1 MTDEKIREVA
11 SSASLDKYVL
21 LLYSCNKC
29 YYNKCCTMPELTEN
43 EIALLHLIDRVTREN
58 GGQNPTL
65 AEIALAAGLP
75 SSGRATI
82 QRQLSRLRPTYVD
95 WSGSARSLH
104 LTPAGL
110 AELGRGTSTAAITA
124 PINDVIVSLLAVG
137 LTHLTTRIELDAVLH
152 APYHD
157 AWERGARM
165 LAFECLIRGLPAPA
179 HLGVVIND
187 WCRHAPRDWPLPLG
201 ASGRLYD
208 EPLLNEDN
216 ELTPLCRE
224 LAHGLEYGD
233 AELELCEAQMG
244 VVRTLAQGRRSQDG
258 YVAFRRF
265 VIEHPVATQ
274 DEISDAAAVRTLTPF
289 AAHLH
294 ELYERIPTT
303 AIHHGHLLLCG
314 HCGWTLERM
323 KGRLRCGSPRC
334 RVLTENF
341 SRGTATRP
349 FNTDDP
355 PLRVRRAI
363 RQYVVAPGIYELNL
377 VRQVEALGLTCQ
389 LWPFYDRYDVRV
401 IFDDGTTWAVDL
413 KDWQHPHL
421 LGRHLTT
428 FADEAPDWRQFF
440 FAIPDARLA
449 ENAAYLTI
457 LRELAG
463 SDAFTILT
471 ISDLVARI
479 TRRKEQGYA

>member
-1 MTDEKIREVA
+1 MA
-11 SSASLDKYVL
+11 QL
-21 LLYSCNKC
+21 NK
-29 YYNKCCTMPELTEN
+29 ND
-43 EIALLHLIDRVTREN
+43 IALLHLVDQVTRDN

-65 AEIALAAGLP
+65 AEVALAAGLP

-95 WSGSARSLH
+95 WSSGARSLH

-110 AELGRGTSTAAITA
+110 AELGRGASTTSINV
-124 PINDVIVSLLAVG
+124 PISDVIVPLLAVG
-137 LTHLTTRIELDAVLH
+137 LTHLTARIEVDAVLQ
-152 APYHD
+152 APYND

-165 LAFECLIRGLPAPA
+165 LTIECLIRGLPAPT
-179 HLGVVIND
+179 HIGTVIND
-187 WCRHAPRDWPLPLG
+187 WCREAPRDWPLPLG
-201 ASGRLYD
+201 ATGRLYD
-208 EPLLNEDN
+208 EPLLSEDN

-224 LAHGLEYGD
+224 LAYGLEHGD

-244 VVRTLAQGRRSQDG
+244 AVRTLAQARRSQDG
-258 YVAFRRF
+258 YVTFRRF

-274 DEISDAAAVRTLTPF
+274 DEISDAAAVRALTPF
-289 AAHLH
+289 AAQLH
-294 ELYERIPTT
+294 EMYERIPTS
-303 AIHHGHLLLCG
+303 AIHQGQLLLCG
-314 HCGWTLERM
+314 HCGWTLERIRD
-323 KGRLRCGSPRC
+323 RLRCGSPRC

-349 FNTDDP
+349 FDVTDP

-363 RQYVVAPGIYELNL
+363 RQYVVAPGIYELNFAH
-377 VRQVEALGLTCQ
+377 QVEALGLTCQ

-401 IFDDGTTWAVDL
+401 IFDDGEVWGIDV
-413 KDWQHPHL
+413 KDWKHPHL

-428 FADEAPDWRQFF
+428 FTDDAPDWQQAF
-440 FAIPDARLA
+440 FAIPDARVT
-449 ENAAYLTI
+449 ENPAYLTI
-457 LRELAG
+457 LRELAR
-463 SDAFTILT
+463 SDDFAILT